1 MSQAAATVGL
11 PRRALSRA
19 RRWLPTGRTLPE
31 DAWRRRHRVL
41 VGLLWLHAAGVP
53 LYAMLQGYSL
63 PHGLLDAAPIAGFA
77 GMAVLAHGRKAGT
90 TLVSLGLLTASAV
103 IVHLSKGV
111 IESHFHFFVVVVL
124 LTVYE
129 DWLPFLLAVA
139 YVLVHHGVGGAISP
153 GSVYDHPDAE
163 QNPWQ
168 WAVIHAG
175 FVGAAGLAA
184 VGAWGLNEDVRQRL
198 RGMMDSSGDAM
209 MEVDAEGRITA
220 WNPAAQ
226 AMLGY
231 APEAIE
237 GRPLS
242 TLAGS
247 DGNNELDR
255 LIQDALAG
263 ETVDGHETVCATAD
277 GRPVDVSLTVSPV
290 MGAGATVGASI
301 VARDIGERRAL
312 QEAEERYRKLVERVP
327 AISYVAESGAN
338 GTWQYVSPQIQAL
351 LGYSPAEWQAD
362 PGLWYSR
369 LHPDDRDRV
378 VAEEERFEASREPL
392 GIEYRLLARDG
403 RTVWVRD
410 EAVFRPLGGRDA
422 RYMDGLL
429 TDVTEHRILE
439 EKLRHLATHDHIT
452 GLYNRHRFEEELRHQ
467 VAYAR
472 RYGTSGALLVLD
484 LDCFKS
490 VNDTAGHHAGDVLL
504 KGVGEALRRRLR
516 AVDVLGRLGGDEFA
530 VFLPE
535 VDEEDTRRVAEDL
548 VGRIREERVA
558 VGDRAVET
566 TASVGIAML
575 VPDVGLDAERLL
587 MQADTAMYEAKY
599 AGGDGLA
606 FFAPEAPA
614 ASVG

>member
-1 MSQAAATVGL
+1 MSQAAATAGL

-19 RRWLPTGRTLPE
+19 RRSLPAGHTLPD

-41 VGLLWLHAAGVP
+41 VGLLWLHAAGIPV
-53 LYAMLQGYSL
+53 YAMLLGYSL
-63 PHGLLDAAPIAGFA
+63 PHGLLDATPIAVFA
-77 GMAVLAHGRKAGT
+77 GMGGLIHGRKAGT

-103 IVHLSKGV
+103 IVHLSKGL
-111 IESHFHFFVVVVL
+111 IEAHFHFFVVVVL
-124 LTVYE
+124 LTIYE
-129 DWLPFLLAVA
+129 DWLPFLVAVA
-139 YVLVHHGVGGAISP
+139 YVLVHHGVGGSIAP
-153 GSVYDHPDAE
+153 GSVYDHAGAE
-163 QNPWQ
+163 KDPWE
-168 WAVIHAG
+168 WAAIHAG

-184 VGAWGLNEDVRQRL
+184 VAAWRLNEDVRQRL
-198 RGMMDSSGDAM
+198 RGLVDSSGDAIL
-209 MEVDAEGRITA
+209 EVDTEGRITA
-220 WNPAAQ
+220 WNSAAQ

-242 TLAGS
+242 TLACS
-247 DGNNELDR
+247 DGDNDLDR
-255 LIQDALAG
+255 LVRDALAG
-263 ETVDGHETVCATAD
+263 ETVDRHETVCATAD

-290 MGAGATVGASI
+290 LGAGATVGASI

-312 QEAEERYRKLVERVP
+312 QEAEVRYRKLVERVP
-327 AISYVAESGAN
+327 AITYVAESGAN
-338 GTWQYVSPQIQAL
+338 GTWHYVSPQIQAL
-351 LGYSPAEWQAD
+351 LGYSPEEWQAD
-362 PGLWYSR
+362 RGLWYSR

-378 VAEEERFEASREPL
+378 MAEEERFEASREPL

-410 EAVFRPLGGRDA
+410 HAVFRPLGGRDA

-429 TDVTEHRILE
+429 TDVTERRILE
-439 EKLRHLATHDHIT
+439 EQLRHLATHDHIT

-472 RYGTSGALLVLD
+472 RYGTSAALLVLD

-490 VNDTAGHHAGDVLL
+490 VNDTAGHHAGDFLL
-504 KGVGEALRRRLR
+504 KGVAEALRGRLR

-535 VDEEDTRRVAEDL
+535 VDEEDARRVAEDL
-548 VGRIREERVA
+548 VGRIRQERVA
-558 VGDRAVET
+558 VADRAVET

-575 VPDVGLDAERLL
+575 APDVGLDAERLL

-599 AGGDGLA
+599 DGGDGLA
-606 FFAPEAPA
+606 FFAPETTAPT
-614 ASVG
+614 GG